1 MDSFRSLEQLIRYTN
16 IRHGVL
22 ASNIANA
29 DTPQYKAKDIKFR
42 QELENELLLTTTS
55 AKHINTSGNNFKA
68 ELVTKEA
75 ETWEDKNNVEIDMEV
90 AKITENAMLFQ
101 AGISLLQSRIRMYKN
116 ALRR

>member
-1 MDSFRSLEQLIRYTN
+1 MDSFKSLEQLIKYAN

-29 DTPQYKAKDIKFR
+29 DTPNYKAKDISFR
-42 QELENELLLTTTS
+42 KELENELEMMTTS
-55 AKHINTSGNNFKA
+55 EKHINSKNNNTTT
-68 ELVTKEA
+68 EISMKES

-90 AKITENAMLFQ
+90 AKITENAMLYQ
-101 AGISLLQSRIRMYKN
+101 AGITLLQSRIRMYKN